1 MSDELREKVFDIVT
15 DPPCRKCEFWD
26 RDGHF
31 CFLKDIH
38 KTTGK
43 CALLDQ
49 ILALFAG
56 WKSPEELKGW
66 VQLAED
72 QSLPGCPRFNYFDI
86 DACEWKYDL
95 ELLQT
100 HCPLLKA
107 GFLKVVKP

>member
-1 MSDELREKVFDIVT
+1 MSMTEDELKGKIVKQLWTWRYDIPLYPLEKT
-15 DPPCRKCEFWD
+15 NM
-26 RDGHF
+26 
-31 CFLKDIH
+31 L
-38 KTTGK
+38 
-43 CALLDQ
+43 
-49 ILALFAG
+49 LALFREAG

-66 VQLAED
+66 GQLAED